1 MHGEMD
7 ISGVGEAYFW
17 TMNAPK
23 WWCFEVCSSDRS
35 NLFSFHFVSQKPEQ
49 HFCQPISRIWQR
61 EALNFGDLARITSI
75 IKLYVNEIHY
85 FER

>member
-23 WWCFEVCSSDRS
+23 WWCFEVCSSDLTLYIS
-35 NLFSFHFVSQKPEQ
+35 TPLSLSLIIYHYHDFFSIFQKDERNSAWIEKNEP
-49 HFCQPISRIWQR
+49 HP
-61 EALNFGDLARITSI
+61 DTS
-75 IKLYVNEIHY
+75 K
-85 FER
+85 